1 MSPEWEI
8 FFRKSMELSY
18 GVPEGVNG
26 TRKKMLP
33 VAWTACSYLRR
44 LRFEL
49 SLGLQLVIKW
59 RERGSPPWR
68 FLQSCNVRR
77 ALLCSRTFFTTL

>member
-26 TRKKMLP
+26 TRKNLSL

-44 LRFEL
+44 LRSKLHVYGTGKTFYL
-49 SLGLQLVIKW
+49 RQGRSS
-59 RERGSPPWR
+59 REPVHSG
-68 FLQSCNVRR
+68 
-77 ALLCSRTFFTTL
+77 AL

>member
-26 TRKKMLP
+26 TRKNLSP

-49 SLGLQLVIKW
+49 LGVVARLTNRDLGLHRIRVP
-59 RERGSPPWR
+59 GDA
-68 FLQSCNVRR
+68 
-77 ALLCSRTFFTTL
+77 ALSELE

>member
-8 FFRKSMELSY
+8 FFRKPMELSY

-26 TRKKMLP
+26 TRKKMSP

-44 LRFEL
+44 LRIEL
-49 SLGLQLVIKW
+49 TRTCCGPKAVNTSKA
-59 RERGSPPWR
+59 ERWYS
-68 FLQSCNVRR
+68 
-77 ALLCSRTFFTTL
+77 AL

>member
-26 TRKKMLP
+26 TRKNLSL

-44 LRFEL
+44 LRSKLHVYGTGKNFT
-49 SLGLQLVIKW
+49 
-59 RERGSPPWR
+59 GSTASGR
-68 FLQSCNVRR
+68 IFLAVSSSKKAR
-77 ALLCSRTFFTTL
+77 